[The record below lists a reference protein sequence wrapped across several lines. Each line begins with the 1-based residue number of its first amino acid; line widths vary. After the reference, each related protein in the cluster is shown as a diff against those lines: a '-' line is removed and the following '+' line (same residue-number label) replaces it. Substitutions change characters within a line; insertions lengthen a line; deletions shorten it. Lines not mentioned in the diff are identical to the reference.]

1 MLNHSQP
8 VSPLAFQSATS
19 EAWLDPVRANSLAFL
34 LLSGYS
40 TFSHSANTSYT
51 PLSTQPFSE
60 QSAYMPAFYT
70 LTYCNPF
77 ESVYS
82 LFGAACNSLSLLK
95 NCELQAL
102 FLFRYEEP
110 RDILQAFRHSNS
122 LHHSGIELTLCLY
135 EPSFSFSWP
144 LFLFRSTHN
153 FYYRYSRRKKYAKW
167 EF

>member
-1 MLNHSQP
+1 MLNHSQLL
-8 VSPLAFQSATS
+8 SLMAFQSATS
-19 EAWLDPVRANSLAFL
+19 EAWPDTVHVNSLAFL

-40 TFSHSANTSYT
+40 TFSHSPNTALP

-60 QSAYMPAFYT
+60 QSAYMPIFYT

-95 NCELQAL
+95 KTVNCKLCFFFAMRNPAI
-102 FLFRYEEP
+102 FYKRS
-110 RDILQAFRHSNS
+110 DTAFPYTIPESNS
-122 LHHSGIELTLCLY
+122 LCRY

-153 FYYRYSRRKKYAKW
+153 FCYRYSRGKKYAKW